1 MKITA
6 SMLEEIAAMPA
17 EAMAAS
23 IRFLAVQLG
32 AEERKKAF
40 AAQRQSRYRNAQ
52 SNAVVDVTTASPKR
66 HCDAEVTPLAR
77 VEYNNNLPNLEGS
90 KINPLVPPSPSKP
103 KPSEPDGF
111 GEFWEVYPKRD
122 GNTDRKGAAKA
133 FGAALKRTTIKT
145 LLDGARA
152 YAEHCKAKGKLQ
164 TEYVKQARSWLNGD
178 LWTEWAS
185 KATTTQN
192 QSVEQRIPV
201 IEDSPAWQEWKA
213 LKPSLT
219 ARDIWLQDGKRARG
233 WYFPTEFPQVSVG
246 AMQ

>member
-1 MKITA
+1 MKSTVLQEIMALNLTA
-6 SMLEEIAAMPA
+6 EQLAGVVTILARELAPLEK
-17 EAMAAS
+17 
-23 IRFLAVQLG
+23 IR
-32 AEERKKAF
+32 ES
-40 AAQRQSRYRNAQ
+40 AAQRQARKRDCHGTVSRDNTGD
-52 SNAVVDVTTASPKR
+52 NNVI
-66 HCDAEVTPLAR
+66 VTPLAR
-77 VEYNNNLPNLEGS
+77 VEYNNNLSSLEGS

-111 GEFWEVYPKRD
+111 AEFWEVYPKRD

-133 FGAALKRTTIKT
+133 FGAALKRTTLKT
-145 LLDGARA
+145 LLDGAMA

-185 KATTTQN
+185 KALAPQN

-213 LKPSLT
+213 VKPSLT

-233 WYFPTEFPQVSVG
+233 WYFPTEFPQQSQR
-246 AMQ
+246 AA